1 MKPGDHTPDSHPNP
15 GDHPTRRDF
24 LRQVGLAGLTLSAGG
39 LVHGCTSRGR
49 DDALPN
55 VVLIFM
61 DDLGYADVGAFGAE
75 GYTTP
80 NLDRMADEGMLFT
93 DFYASQAVCSA
104 SRASLMTGCYAERV
118 SIRGALNSRAEVGLN
133 PEETT
138 IAEMLKQRGYA
149 TAIFGKWHLGSLSEF
164 LPLQQGFDE
173 YVGLPY
179 SNDMWPIRYDGTPAT
194 GGAKAS
200 HPPLPLIEGNE
211 VAELIEDQAGQD
223 RLTAL
228 YTQRSVDFIRRHADV
243 PFFLYL
249 AHTMVHVPLGAS
261 EEFRGRTEHGL
272 FGDVMEE
279 VDWSVGQ
286 VMDALDRHG
295 LTENTL
301 VIFTSDNGPWL
312 NFGNHAGSAGPLREG
327 KGTAFDGGPRVPAIW
342 RWPAQIE
349 AGSVSRKLASTLDVL
364 PTLAAITGATLP
376 EFPIDGV
383 DIVPLLNGVE
393 SENPRERFLF
403 YYGGE
408 LRGIREGK
416 WKRVYEHRTRSYVG
430 VEPGMDGVPGPYAL
444 LTVPDAL
451 YDLEN
456 DIGETMDVSAEHP
469 DVVARLDGLAEEA
482 RAALGDGLR
491 GVRGSEVR
499 PPGRVWHSRTE
510 TVEHLAVGAR
520 VILVTSPSS
529 QYPGTG
535 ASGLCDGRLGTR
547 EHHDPRWMAW
557 SGEDLDATI
566 DLGRPEEVHRIGIDC
581 LRAQG
586 SWIFLP
592 QWIEAS
598 ISREGEDW
606 IPAGRTE
613 MPLENNPERAAV
625 RIVVDLPEG
634 LERGDVRFIR
644 VRARNRGPL
653 PEWHPGT
660 PDSAWLFV
668 DEIVVEGA

>member
-1 MKPGDHTPDSHPNP
+1 MKHRCDPAGHS
-15 GDHPTRRDF
+15 TRRDYVRLF
-24 LRQVGLAGLTLSAGG
+24 GLVSLCLSIGG
-39 LVHGCTSRGR
+39 LIHGCTWERGSP
-49 DDALPN
+49 LPN

-61 DDLGYADVGAFGAE
+61 DDLGYGDVGVYGAE

-80 NLDRMADEGMLFT
+80 NLDRLAAEGMRFT

-104 SRASLMTGCYAERV
+104 SRAALLTGSYSERV
-118 SIRGALNSRAEVGLN
+118 SIQGALGPRADVGLN
-133 PEETT
+133 PTETT

-149 TAIFGKWHLGSLSEF
+149 TAIVGKWHLGTHPDF

-173 YVGLPY
+173 YLGLPY
-179 SNDMWPIRYDGTPAT
+179 SNDMWPVNYDGTPAT
-194 GGAKAS
+194 TGAKAQY
-200 HPPLPLIEGNE
+200 PPLPLMEGNE

-223 RLTAL
+223 KLTAL
-228 YTQRSVDFIRRHADV
+228 YTERAVDFIRRHADR

-249 AHTMVHVPLGAS
+249 AHSMVHVPLGAS
-261 EEFRGRTEHGL
+261 PEFRGRTEQGL

-286 VMDALDRHG
+286 ILEALDRFG
-295 LTENTL
+295 LMENTL

-342 RWPAQIE
+342 RWPGRID
-349 AGSVSRKLASTLDVL
+349 AGSVSRNLASTLDVL

-376 EFPIDGV
+376 ELPIDGV
-383 DIVPLLNGVE
+383 DIGPLLTGALGA
-393 SENPRERFLF
+393 NPRERYLF

-416 WKRVYEHRTRSYVG
+416 WKRVYEHVTRSYVG
-430 VEPGMDGVPGPYAL
+430 VEPGRDGVPGPYAR

-451 YDLEN
+451 YDLES
-456 DIGETMDVSAEHP
+456 DIGETVDVSAEHP
-469 DVVARLDGLAEEA
+469 DVVARLDSLAGEA

-499 PPGRVWHSRTE
+499 PPGRYFHGRSE

-520 VILVTSPSS
+520 ASLVTPANS
-529 QYPGTG
+529 QYPGVG
-535 ASGLCDGRLGTR
+535 ASGLTDGHLGTR
-547 EHHDPRWMAW
+547 EHQDPQWMAW
-557 SGEDLDATI
+557 RGEDLDATV
-566 DLGRPEEVHRIGIDC
+566 DLGRLEEVRRIGVDC

-598 ISREGEDW
+598 VSRDGEEW
-606 IPAGRTE
+606 ARAGRTE
-613 MPLENNPERAAV
+613 IPLENDPERGVV
-625 RIVVDLPEG
+625 RIVVDVPEDLVQG
-634 LERGDVRFIR
+634 GVRFVR

-660 PDSAWLFV
+660 PENAWLFV